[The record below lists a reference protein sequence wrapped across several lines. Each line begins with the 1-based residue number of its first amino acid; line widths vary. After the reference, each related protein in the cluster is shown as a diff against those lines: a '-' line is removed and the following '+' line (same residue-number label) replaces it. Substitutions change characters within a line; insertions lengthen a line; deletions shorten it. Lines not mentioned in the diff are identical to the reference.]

1 MLVVRAKADEK
12 QLSFAGSWYF
22 YSMFLHDRSH
32 QIEQLD
38 NFELSGTKLRRTLR
52 ELGLINRLFGNV
64 RMVKRSIWR
73 EMKKANLN
81 QATIVDLGCGGGD
94 LLAALAQSAE
104 RKGYEL
110 QLIGIDGNPASLSF
124 AEERYAKLKVIRFQE
139 ADIGQPEFQV
149 PPCDFL
155 ISSHFLYH
163 LPDQELPAFLQKQL
177 KRVRQ
182 AAIFS
187 ELDRH
192 FIALQL
198 FKFVSLLLG
207 FSKMTRQDGQTA
219 VRRAFRRKEL
229 VDILQ
234 RTSFVHY
241 RLAYKWAFRHL
252 LTIYC
257 SHDDLSQ

>member
-1 MLVVRAKADEK
+1 
-12 QLSFAGSWYF
+12 
-22 YSMFLHDRSH
+22 MFLHARSH
-32 QIEQLD
+32 QTEQLD
-38 NFELSGTKLRRTLR
+38 DFELSGIKLQRTLR

-64 RMVKRSIWR
+64 RIVKNAIWR
-73 EMKKANLN
+73 EMEKARLEK
-81 QATIVDLGCGGGD
+81 ATIVDLGCGGGD

-104 RKGYEL
+104 KKGYQL
-110 QLIGIDGNPASLSF
+110 RLIGIDGNPASLSF
-124 AEERYAKLKVIRFQE
+124 AEERYTSLKTVRFQQ
-139 ADIGQPEFQV
+139 ADIRQPDFQV

-163 LPDQELPAFLQKQL
+163 FPDEELPDFLHKQL
-177 KRVRQ
+177 KRVRRV
-182 AAIFS
+182 AIFS

-192 FIALQL
+192 FLALQL

-219 VRRAFRRKEL
+219 VRRAFRRREL
-229 VDILQ
+229 VKILQ
-234 RTSFVHY
+234 KTSYVKY

-257 SHDDLSQ
+257 IHDDLSK